1 MKRLWAACLL
11 TLGLLLSC
19 WWGNQTAQQ
28 GASQM
33 ERALSSIEQAIETGD
48 LSAATIQSEALT
60 HQWATWHRV
69 LCLFLSHTT
78 LEQIDQN
85 LAALPR
91 YLQQEEAGLARA
103 TCAQLRD
110 QSENLRDSESI
121 LLENIL

>member
-33 ERALSSIEQAIETGD
+33 ELYVYLLAIETGD

-103 TCAQLRD
+103 TCARLRD